1 MLKIG
6 LTGGIGVGKTTVS
19 DIFKNMGVPVID
31 TDIIAR
37 ELVCPGSPVLT
48 EIVDT
53 FGTEILTQDNK
64 LDRRLL
70 GKIVF
75 SDSSL
80 RKSLESILHPRIKN
94 AVLKRLQDLNAP
106 YCIVV
111 VPLLFETDFV
121 ELVDK
126 VLVIDAPEEQRIG
139 WIEKRNGLS
148 KADISAIV
156 STQTTRQTRL
166 ASADYVIVNNG
177 TIKDLEGRVLT
188 AHRSILAT
196 CGETED

>member
-19 DIFKNMGVPVID
+19 DIFKNLGVPVID

-53 FGTEILTQDNK
+53 FGTEILTQDNI

-94 AVLKRLQDLNAP
+94 AVLKQLQDLNAP

-126 VLVIDAPEEQRIG
+126 VLVIDAPEKQRIC

-177 TIKDLEGRVLT
+177 TIKDLEGRVLA